1 MTTTTTNEFR
11 LIGNSIKAAVSDMKN
26 NSEFDGQ
33 KFVTRLSELI
43 KNECQFRGVSTK
55 AFHYLSDIIDVE
67 RTFGISEYA
76 WGLIAD
82 TL

>member
-1 MTTTTTNEFR
+1 M
-11 LIGNSIKAAVSDMKN
+11 
-26 NSEFDGQ
+26 SEI
-33 KFVTRLSELI
+33 I

-55 AFHYLSDIIDVE
+55 AFKYLADIIDVE
-67 RTFGISEYA
+67 KTFGISEYA

>member
-1 MTTTTTNEFR
+1 MTTTTTNEFK

-26 NSEFDGQ
+26 NSEFEGQ

-43 KNECQFRGVSTK
+43 KNECHFRGVSTK

>member
-11 LIGNSIKAAVSDMKN
+11 LIGNNIKAAVSDMKN

-33 KFVTRLSELI
+33 KFTARLSELI

-67 RTFGISEYA
+67 RTFGINEYA

>member
-26 NSEFDGQ
+26 NSEFEGQ

>member
-11 LIGNSIKAAVSDMKN
+11 LIGNSIKAVVSDMKN

-43 KNECQFRGVSTK
+43 KNECLFRGVSTK

-76 WGLIAD
+76 WDLIAD

>member
-11 LIGNSIKAAVSDMKN
+11 LIGNNIKAAVSDMKN

-33 KFVTRLSELI
+33 KFTARLSELI

-55 AFHYLSDIIDVE
+55 AFKYLSDIIDVE

-82 TL
+82 NL

>member
-33 KFVTRLSELI
+33 KFTARLSELI
-43 KNECQFRGVSTK
+43 KNECHFRGVSTK

-76 WGLIAD
+76 WSLIAD

>member
-11 LIGNSIKAAVSDMKN
+11 LIGNSIKAAVLDMKN

-33 KFVTRLSELI
+33 KFTARLSELI
-43 KNECQFRGVSTK
+43 KNECQFRGISTK

>member
-1 MTTTTTNEFR
+1 MTTTTTNEFK

-26 NSEFDGQ
+26 NSKFDGQ
-33 KFVTRLSELI
+33 EFVERLSELI
-43 KNECQFRGVSTK
+43 KNECLFRGIPVK
-55 AFHYLSDIIDVE
+55 AFHYLANIVDVE
-67 RTFGISEYA
+67 KTFGISEYA

>member
-11 LIGNSIKAAVSDMKN
+11 LIGNSIKDAVSDMKN

-33 KFVTRLSELI
+33 KFTARLSELI

-76 WGLIAD
+76 WSLIAD

>member
-1 MTTTTTNEFR
+1 MTATTTNEFK

-33 KFVTRLSELI
+33 KFVERLSELI
-43 KNECQFRGVSTK
+43 KNECLFRGVPVK
-55 AFHYLSDIIDVE
+55 AFHYLANIVDVE
-67 RTFGISEYA
+67 KTFGISEYA
-76 WGLIAD
+76 WSLIAD

>member
-33 KFVTRLSELI
+33 KFTARLSELI
-43 KNECQFRGVSTK
+43 KNEINDEQSW
-55 AFHYLSDIIDVE
+55 
-67 RTFGISEYA
+67 SE
-76 WGLIAD
+76 LC
-82 TL
+82 

>member
-33 KFVTRLSELI
+33 KFTARLSELI

-55 AFHYLSDIIDVE
+55 AFKYLADIVDVE

>member
-1 MTTTTTNEFR
+1 MTTITTNEFR

-26 NSEFDGQ
+26 NSEYDGQ
-33 KFVTRLSELI
+33 KFTARLSELI
-43 KNECQFRGVSTK
+43 KNECHFRGVSIK
-55 AFHYLSDIIDVE
+55 AFKYLSDIIDVE
-67 RTFGISEYA
+67 RTFGISEYD